1 MRQDKQ
7 LLQQKR
13 IPWPCLFKNNFNDD
27 FIRRNNYR
35 LTRTTEINDTAT
47 PTLATIP
54 YIKSMYDNISRIL
67 QPFNISTSSTNPSL
81 HYVSYQQTSKTR
93 TNRRTD
99 REQFMRSTT
108 PTAKLPS
115 SERLAE
121 TDSKEFV
128 FEETTWT
135 SSLLISSASRFIL
148 ELPAETSTE
157 FSNKWR
163 WTGGERLYSIRSGE
177 DILTYTDTKNVR
189 YLYVNIQWQ
198 SLLNKND

>member
-1 MRQDKQ
+1 M
-7 LLQQKR
+7 
-13 IPWPCLFKNNFNDD
+13 ITSSASYNP
-27 FIRRNNYR
+27 
-35 LTRTTEINDTAT
+35 
-47 PTLATIP
+47 
-54 YIKSMYDNISRIL
+54 S
-67 QPFNISTSSTNPSL
+67 ISTSSTNPSL

-148 ELPAETSTE
+148 ELPAETCRE

-163 WTGGERLYSIRSGE
+163 WKGGERLYSIRSGE
-177 DILTYTDTKNVR
+177 DILTYTDMKNVR

-198 SLLNKND
+198 SLYTKTTKKACII

>member
-1 MRQDKQ
+1 M
-7 LLQQKR
+7 
-13 IPWPCLFKNNFNDD
+13 ITSSASYNP
-27 FIRRNNYR
+27 
-35 LTRTTEINDTAT
+35 
-47 PTLATIP
+47 
-54 YIKSMYDNISRIL
+54 S
-67 QPFNISTSSTNPSL
+67 ISTSSTNPSL

-177 DILTYTDTKNVR
+177 NILTYTDTKNVR

-198 SLLNKND
+198 SLLYKND

>member
-1 MRQDKQ
+1 M
-7 LLQQKR
+7 
-13 IPWPCLFKNNFNDD
+13 ITSSASYNP
-27 FIRRNNYR
+27 
-35 LTRTTEINDTAT
+35 
-47 PTLATIP
+47 
-54 YIKSMYDNISRIL
+54 S
-67 QPFNISTSSTNPSL
+67 ISTSSTNPSL

-115 SERLAE
+115 SKRLAE

-177 DILTYTDTKNVR
+177 NILTYTDTKNVR

-198 SLLNKND
+198 SLLYKND

>member
-1 MRQDKQ
+1 M
-7 LLQQKR
+7 
-13 IPWPCLFKNNFNDD
+13 ITSSASYNP
-27 FIRRNNYR
+27 
-35 LTRTTEINDTAT
+35 
-47 PTLATIP
+47 
-54 YIKSMYDNISRIL
+54 S
-67 QPFNISTSSTNPSL
+67 ISTSSTNQSL

-177 DILTYTDTKNVR
+177 NILTYTDTKNVR

-198 SLLNKND
+198 SLLYKND